1 MIFRSAYPLPDM
13 PVILLWSLNLF
24 IHKSIAYQIIKF
36 PEMKNLLDFHLR
48 FYLILPKQKFLKIFH
63 LVSFGIS
70 LVFGTFGTFI
80 CKTAKS

>member
-1 MIFRSAYPLPDM
+1 MIFRWAYPLAEM
-13 PVILLWSLNLF
+13 PVILLWSQNLL

-48 FYLILPKQKFLKIFH
+48 FNLILPQQKSLKIFY
-63 LVSFGIS
+63 LVSCGIS